1 MENKKD
7 ISKQIKAFQMEALTV
22 MNNTAVLVDERIQRT
37 ADIYLQA
44 EKLAEEGSLEESKFE
59 PLLTDSARFFLEYGM
74 YKDALSRYIH
84 LITLCESIYGLNH
97 SVTATAY
104 HDLGETYWYLCDY
117 STSLEYNQ
125 KALDIRLKVL
135 GEKNDKTAESYND
148 LGLVFYALGDYDKA
162 FELIS
167 KAMTIREEVVGFNHP
182 DMAESYN
189 NIGLIRWKIEDC
201 SSALEYYLKSLNIY
215 EETLG
220 SEHRKTALMSYCVGL
235 IKYEQGN
242 YAEALDYCSKAIAV
256 YEKVLGEEHP
266 EIIPVFIAIGFINF
280 SSFNITDALFHF
292 SKALEISEKTV
303 GENHLYTAGA
313 YNALGYMKSCIG
325 ERQEALECFEK
336 KLYITEKVLGT
347 KHLDTAESYNA
358 MGEMYYQ
365 YGIHDKAN
373 EYYSKALEIYESIS
387 GTEYIHKKIKEVQ
400 ADMEKINSEQ
410 QNATS
415 KMQEKKGTRDL
426 FLETLAKIG
435 CQYELAEQEDDNHVY
450 FAFQG
455 ENFIVNAR
463 NDWQYIQIW
472 DMHWGR
478 IELYDIDEVTRL
490 KKVIND
496 SNINNSVTTV
506 YTIDEEAKTVD
517 VHSKSVIL
525 FVPEIQGIED
535 YLKLEL
541 GDFFRVH
548 RYVNLEM
555 AKLREQEQANATIE
569 N

>member
-1 MENKKD
+1 MGNKKD
-7 ISKQIKAFQMEALTV
+7 ISNQIKAFQLQAQDV
-22 MNNTAVLVDERIQRT
+22 MNDTAVPVDDRIQRT
-37 ADIYLQA
+37 ADIYRQA
-44 EKLAEEGSLEESKFE
+44 EALAEEGSLEESKYE
-59 PLLTDSARFFLEYGM
+59 SLLSDSAKFFLEYGI
-74 YKDALSRYIH
+74 YKEALTRYLH
-84 LITLCESIYGLNH
+84 LIDLRESLYGQEQP
-97 SVTATAY
+97 STASAY
-104 HDLGETYWYLCDY
+104 YKTGEAYWYLCDY
-117 STSLEYNQ
+117 KASLEYNQ

-135 GEKNDKTAESYND
+135 GENNRETADSYND
-148 LGLVFYALGDYDKA
+148 LGLVYFYLGDYDKA

-189 NIGLIRWKIEDC
+189 NIGLIRWKLEDC
-201 SSALEYYLKSLNIY
+201 SNALEYYLKSLNIY

-242 YAEALDYCSKAIAV
+242 YAEALDYCSKAITI

-266 EIIPVFIAIGFINF
+266 DIITVFIAIGFINF
-280 SSFNITDALFHF
+280 SSCNITDALDYF
-292 SKALEISEKTV
+292 SKALEISKKTV
-303 GENHLYTAGA
+303 GDNHLYTAGA
-313 YNALGYMKSCIG
+313 YNALGYAKSCFG
-325 ERQEALECFEK
+325 ERQEALECSEK
-336 KLYITEKVLGT
+336 SLYITENVLGT
-347 KHLDTAESYNA
+347 KHPDTAESYHI
-358 MGEMYYQ
+358 MGAMYYKH
-365 YGIHDKAN
+365 GFHDKAN
-373 EYYSKALEIYESIS
+373 ECYSKALEIYESVS
-387 GTEYIHKKIKEVQ
+387 GTEFINMKIKEVQ
-400 ADMEKINSEQ
+400 ADMEKNNFEQ

-415 KMQEKKGTRDL
+415 KMEEKKGTRDL
-426 FLETLAKIG
+426 FLETLTKIG
-435 CQYELAEQEDDNHVY
+435 CQYELAEEEGDNHVY

-472 DMHWGR
+472 DMHWGH
-478 IELYDIDEVTRL
+478 IELYDIDEFSRL
-490 KKVIND
+490 KKVING

-506 YTIDEEAKTVD
+506 YTIDEEGKNVD
-517 VHSKSVIL
+517 VHSKSIIL

-541 GDFFRVH
+541 SDFFHVH

-555 AKLREQEQANATIE
+555 AKLRDQEQANEAIE